1 YVMKVIACL
10 LLFVVVS
17 YSYGAEFRV
26 KDVLG
31 VHSILNEEHTFV
43 GYLYEP
49 SVDLDKEEAKHPII
63 PLFLY
68 ETEDDSKTARSGKI
82 LIDVLT
88 EYCSES
94 RCNQLEGKRVKITG
108 TIRKLDNWYSHDH
121 ALTDIK
127 KIELETEQ

>member
-1 YVMKVIACL
+1 MKAIVYL
-10 LLFVVVS
+10 LLVVVP

-31 VHSILNEEHTFV
+31 VHSILYEEHVFV
-43 GYLYEP
+43 GYLYQP
-49 SVDLDKEEAKHPII
+49 SVDINKEEVKHPII

-68 ETEDDSKTARSGKI
+68 ETKEDSETARSGSI

-94 RCNQLEGKRVKITG
+94 RCNELEGKRVKITG
-108 TIRKLDNWYSHDH
+108 KIRKLDNWYSNDH

-127 KIELETEQ
+127 KIDLVLEQ

>member
-1 YVMKVIACL
+1 MKAIVYL
-10 LLFVVVS
+10 LLVVAVP

-31 VHSILNEEHTFV
+31 VHSILYEEHVFV
-43 GYLYEP
+43 GYLYQP
-49 SVDLDKEEAKHPII
+49 SVDINKEEVKHPII

-68 ETEDDSKTARSGKI
+68 ETKEDSETAKSGRI

-94 RCNQLEGKRVKITG
+94 RCNQLKGKRVKIIG

-127 KIELETEQ
+127 KIELEEEQ

>member
-1 YVMKVIACL
+1 MKVIVCL
-10 LLFVVVS
+10 LLVVVVS

-31 VHSILNEEHTFV
+31 VHSILYEEHVFV
-43 GYLYEP
+43 GYLYQP
-49 SVDLDKEEAKHPII
+49 SVDSNKEKVKHPII

-68 ETEDDSKTARSGKI
+68 ETKEDSETARSGSI

-94 RCNQLEGKRVKITG
+94 RCNELEGKRVKITG
-108 TIRKLDNWYSHDH
+108 KIRKLDNWYSNDH

-127 KIELETEQ
+127 KIDLVLEQ